1 MASPKL
7 ELQAELNKQLA
18 LESKTEVR
26 KIFQRAFQKK
36 KNEMIAEFL
45 NHPVTIE
52 IKKGTNASNISG
64 TLGGGSGNLF
74 SFIGFNSGDDP
85 IEPILKILQS
95 VTFDYVNSS
104 KKTINYRVNIPT
116 AKDIFAVT
124 PMPWAPGRS
133 WAKGIENGISGLG
146 FYLRKETSS
155 SRSGIGIQSPRRV
168 RKTGTRFKNTSYIST
183 FLKKYKKEFENLQPL

>member
-133 WAKGIENGISGLG
+133 WAKGIESGISGLG

-183 FLKKYKKEFENLQPL
+183 FLKKYKKEFENLQLL